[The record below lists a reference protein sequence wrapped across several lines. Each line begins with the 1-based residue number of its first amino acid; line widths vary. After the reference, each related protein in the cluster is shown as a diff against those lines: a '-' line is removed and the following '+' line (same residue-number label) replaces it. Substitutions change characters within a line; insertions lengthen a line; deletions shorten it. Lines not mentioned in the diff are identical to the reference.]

1 MLLAIILL
9 VQSVLLQDIVRVEFN
24 EGFQL
29 RYHPCQSDIRNLLI
43 RVTSTDVGMDAWEP
57 NLF

>member
-1 MLLAIILL
+1 MLLAVILL
-9 VQSVLLQDIVRVEFN
+9 VQRMLLQDIVLVKLD

-43 RVTSTDVGMDAWEP
+43 RIASTDVGMDPWEP
-57 NLF
+57 YLL